1 MSAISPKI
9 AGAIAATT
17 RYDVT
22 VRLIFETDTSK
33 ASESEVMA
41 GKKMKDD
48 RGENDA
54 AKELKK
60 MISHLRRL
68 LKAEYGGGSVSV
80 ARISHPVDTIAVA
93 LPCVEID
100 NDVGSGAAASIF
112 NSCITNVSIFR
123 EKCWLQT

>member
-9 AGAIAATT
+9 AGATAATT

-33 ASESEVMA
+33 DSESDVIA

-54 AKELKK
+54 AKLLKK
-60 MISHLRRL
+60 MISHLRLL
-68 LKAEYGGGSVSV
+68 LKAEYDGISVSV
-80 ARISHPVDTIAVA
+80 TRVSLPGDKGIPVPI
-93 LPCVEID
+93 PCSETADGV
-100 NDVGSGAAASIF
+100 
-112 NSCITNVSIFR
+112 R
-123 EKCWLQT
+123 L